1 VVYIKIIF
9 STSILLSYLFLF
21 NSFSVH
27 AQDFQKGINVD
38 IARKDYSLKSLK
50 KIVDT
55 IHENNG
61 DYLQLHFSDNENYA
75 IESQFFKHEN
85 IASQNYL
92 SQQELKNLIHYS
104 NKLNIMV
111 VPEFDLPSHSK
122 AWLLLLKNEN
132 SNLHEN
138 IVSDY
143 SDETIDFFSNQKA
156 LEISKRQIK
165 EILNLFHQP
174 NFQKE
179 QRIVLGGDEVPG
191 GKSYQNDFINFM
203 NEIGEYAYQN
213 GYEPQIWNDSITK
226 NGLKLLKN
234 YFSVIYWK
242 QSNNENNEPGITV
255 EDFLDYNFKVYNYN
269 FYSLYFLPSKNY
281 SPTDIEE
288 QTSYISWAYN
298 HNSFYYLKNPY
309 YEVDSLN
316 IQGSALSF
324 WGEHATGMREE
335 EVLNQELPLIRT
347 YLNK

>member
-1 VVYIKIIF
+1 MVYIKIIF
-9 STSILLSYLFLF
+9 STSTLLSYLFLF
-21 NSFSVH
+21 NYFSVH

-143 SDETIDFFSNQKA
+143 SDETIDFFSQY
-156 LEISKRQIK
+156 
-165 EILNLFHQP
+165 LFTT
-174 NFQKE
+174 
-179 QRIVLGGDEVPG
+179 
-191 GKSYQNDFINFM
+191 
-203 NEIGEYAYQN
+203 
-213 GYEPQIWNDSITK
+213 IT
-226 NGLKLLKN
+226 
-234 YFSVIYWK
+234 
-242 QSNNENNEPGITV
+242 
-255 EDFLDYNFKVYNYN
+255 
-269 FYSLYFLPSKNY
+269 
-281 SPTDIEE
+281 
-288 QTSYISWAYN
+288 
-298 HNSFYYLKNPY
+298 
-309 YEVDSLN
+309 
-316 IQGSALSF
+316 
-324 WGEHATGMREE
+324 
-335 EVLNQELPLIRT
+335 
-347 YLNK
+347 

>member
-1 VVYIKIIF
+1 MVYIKIIL
-9 STSILLSYLFLF
+9 STSILLSYLILF

-85 IASQNYL
+85 ISSQNYL

-165 EILNLFHQP
+165 EILDLFHQP

>member
-1 VVYIKIIF
+1 MVYIKIIF

>member
-1 VVYIKIIF
+1 M
-9 STSILLSYLFLF
+9 
-21 NSFSVH
+21 
-27 AQDFQKGINVD
+27 
-38 IARKDYSLKSLK
+38 KSLK

-234 YFSVIYWK
+234 YFSVIFWK

>member
-1 VVYIKIIF
+1 MVYIKIIF

-38 IARKDYSLKSLK
+38 IARKDYSLKLLK

-165 EILNLFHQP
+165 EILDLFHQP

-191 GKSYQNDFINFM
+191 GKSYQNDFINFI

>member
-1 VVYIKIIF
+1 MVYIKIIL

>member
-1 VVYIKIIF
+1 
-9 STSILLSYLFLF
+9 
-21 NSFSVH
+21 
-27 AQDFQKGINVD
+27 
-38 IARKDYSLKSLK
+38 
-50 KIVDT
+50 
-55 IHENNG
+55 
-61 DYLQLHFSDNENYA
+61 
-75 IESQFFKHEN
+75 
-85 IASQNYL
+85 
-92 SQQELKNLIHYS
+92 
-104 NKLNIMV
+104 MV

-165 EILNLFHQP
+165 EILDLFHQP

-234 YFSVIYWK
+234 YFSVIFWK

>member
-1 VVYIKIIF
+1 
-9 STSILLSYLFLF
+9 
-21 NSFSVH
+21 
-27 AQDFQKGINVD
+27 
-38 IARKDYSLKSLK
+38 
-50 KIVDT
+50 
-55 IHENNG
+55 
-61 DYLQLHFSDNENYA
+61 
-75 IESQFFKHEN
+75 
-85 IASQNYL
+85 
-92 SQQELKNLIHYS
+92 
-104 NKLNIMV
+104 MV

>member
-1 VVYIKIIF
+1 MVYIKIIF
-9 STSILLSYLFLF
+9 STSTLLSYLFLF

-165 EILNLFHQP
+165 EILDLFHQP

-226 NGLKLLKN
+226 NGFKLLKN

>member
-1 VVYIKIIF
+1 MVYIKIIF

-92 SQQELKNLIHYS
+92 SQQELKNLINYS

-111 VPEFDLPSHSK
+111 IPEFDLPSHSK

-165 EILNLFHQP
+165 EILDLFHQP

>member
-1 VVYIKIIF
+1 MVYIKIIF
-9 STSILLSYLFLF
+9 STSILLSYLILF

>member
-1 VVYIKIIF
+1 MVYIKIIL
-9 STSILLSYLFLF
+9 STSILLSYLILF

-85 IASQNYL
+85 ISSQNYL

-165 EILNLFHQP
+165 EILDLFHQP

-298 HNSFYYLKNPY
+298 HNSFYYLKNP
-309 YEVDSLN
+309 
-316 IQGSALSF
+316 
-324 WGEHATGMREE
+324 
-335 EVLNQELPLIRT
+335 
-347 YLNK
+347 

>member
-1 VVYIKIIF
+1 MVYIKIIF
-9 STSILLSYLFLF
+9 STSILLSYLILF

-85 IASQNYL
+85 ISSQNYL

-143 SDETIDFFSNQKA
+143 SDKTIDFF
-156 LEISKRQIK
+156 L
-165 EILNLFHQP
+165 
-174 NFQKE
+174 
-179 QRIVLGGDEVPG
+179 
-191 GKSYQNDFINFM
+191 
-203 NEIGEYAYQN
+203 
-213 GYEPQIWNDSITK
+213 TK
-226 NGLKLLKN
+226 KL
-234 YFSVIYWK
+234 
-242 QSNNENNEPGITV
+242 
-255 EDFLDYNFKVYNYN
+255 
-269 FYSLYFLPSKNY
+269 
-281 SPTDIEE
+281 
-288 QTSYISWAYN
+288 
-298 HNSFYYLKNPY
+298 
-309 YEVDSLN
+309 
-316 IQGSALSF
+316 
-324 WGEHATGMREE
+324 
-335 EVLNQELPLIRT
+335 
-347 YLNK
+347 

>member
-1 VVYIKIIF
+1 MVYIKIIF

-21 NSFSVH
+21 TSFSVH

-61 DYLQLHFSDNENYA
+61 NYLQLHFSDNENYA

-85 IASQNYL
+85 ISSQNYL

-122 AWLLLLKNEN
+122 AWLLLLKNKN

-165 EILNLFHQP
+165 EILDLFHQP

-234 YFSVIYWK
+234 YFSVIFWK
-242 QSNNENNEPGITV
+242 QSDNENNEPEITV
-255 EDFLDYNFKVYNYN
+255 EDFLGYNFKVYNYN

-324 WGEHATGMREE
+324 WGEHATGMREK
-335 EVLNQELPLIRT
+335 EVLNQELPLIRA